1 MMLNAITDWFT
12 GSRDNHLPGKGLF
25 SPLHIIL
32 IILFFA
38 IIIFNII
45 YSRKNNKYADK
56 VVLICCIVMPIS
68 RLIRMIMEVC
78 FGLKQPLEAL
88 PFHLCHIMSFV
99 IPIVYFTQWKKAFP
113 CVMFY
118 GMLGGV
124 MTFLFGDYY
133 AYNVLNFYDIE
144 SIILHVMLA
153 LTATSSFMKGDFKF
167 TASNIYLI
175 PIFMLILAC
184 WAEFG
189 NTLFGTNFM
198 YIRENGLP
206 FTIIPGHHLFT
217 YALIAVL
224 IFSLMYLPFIIK
236 HMKSKNKN
244 SAQD

>member
-1 MMLNAITDWFT
+1 M
-12 GSRDNHLPGKGLF
+12 K
-25 SPLHIIL
+25 
-32 IILFFA
+32 
-38 IIIFNII
+38 
-45 YSRKNNKYADK
+45 KEK
-56 VVLICCIVMPIS
+56 
-68 RLIRMIMEVC
+68 
-78 FGLKQPLEAL
+78 
-88 PFHLCHIMSFV
+88 
-99 IPIVYFTQWKKAFP
+99 IVYFDYLRVFATIAVIVIHVASQKWSEF
-113 CVMFY
+113 
-118 GMLGGV
+118 GV
-124 MTFLFGDYY
+124 KSFEW
-133 AYNVLNFYDIE
+133 NVLNFYDIE

-236 HMKSKNKN
+236 YIKSKNKN